1 MGSSPAPLPSN
12 DSTAIDQRVSWFL
25 LEGSQNS
32 NLTGVERCNG
42 ICTTGYWSCRQWKGC
57 SILCLI
63 GVEVVDSDLAQL
75 SIDKVTEVDKSF
87 LHENGKLDK
96 DPVYNNPIEVDSH
109 SEEPDK
115 EEENGAFDPHFPKD
129 VVNEWPTPKQIHSF
143 HFIRYRFYED
153 PAIKAKLDQADKEI
167 RKWNKAR
174 FKLTDELKA
183 KRDSSI
189 LELAVPHLQAKKLA
203 AQYQKEADKCNSGMD
218 TCEEAREKAEEALSA
233 QMKLTAIWEIIARQK
248 GWREKVAKSNAFP
261 YFI

>member
-1 MGSSPAPLPSN
+1 MFSGS
-12 DSTAIDQRVSWFL
+12 
-25 LEGSQNS
+25 
-32 NLTGVERCNG
+32 
-42 ICTTGYWSCRQWKGC
+42 

-63 GVEVVDSDLAQL
+63 SVEVVDSDLAQL

-129 VVNEWPTPKQIHSF
+129 VVNEWPAPKQIYSF

-153 PAIKAKLDQADKEI
+153 PAIKAKLDQVDKEI

-183 KRDSSI
+183 KRKRQR
-189 LELAVPHLQAKKLA
+189 LKL
-203 AQYQKEADKCNSGMD
+203 
-218 TCEEAREKAEEALSA
+218 
-233 QMKLTAIWEIIARQK
+233 
-248 GWREKVAKSNAFP
+248 KS
-261 YFI
+261 

>member
-1 MGSSPAPLPSN
+1 MSCKYK
-12 DSTAIDQRVSWFL
+12 FL
-25 LEGSQNS
+25 LLVYEGRLNLELRTIVSEYQLLLFYRSVRVLEKQVDIEEKENEEEEEEEEEEKTGEEEEEESEDEGTKKVKGNS
-32 NLTGVERCNG
+32 RKAARIG
-42 ICTTGYWSCRQWKGC
+42 S

-63 GVEVVDSDLAQL
+63 SVEVVDSDLAQL

-129 VVNEWPTPKQIHSF
+129 VVNEWPAPKQIYSF

-153 PAIKAKLDQADKEI
+153 PAIKAKLDQVDKEI

-189 LELAVPHLQAKKLA
+189 LELAVPHLQKRQRLKL
-203 AQYQKEADKCNSGMD
+203 
-218 TCEEAREKAEEALSA
+218 
-233 QMKLTAIWEIIARQK
+233 
-248 GWREKVAKSNAFP
+248 KS
-261 YFI
+261 

>member
-1 MGSSPAPLPSN
+1 MMVQPQITKLPYNVASLIYKATSPLLQKDKRVLEKQIDIKEKENEEEEEEEEEEKTGEEKEEESEDEGTKKVKGS
-12 DSTAIDQRVSWFL
+12 
-25 LEGSQNS
+25 
-32 NLTGVERCNG
+32 
-42 ICTTGYWSCRQWKGC
+42 

-109 SEEPDK
+109 SEEPNK

-129 VVNEWPTPKQIHSF
+129 VVNEWPAPKQIHSF

-167 RKWNKAR
+167 RKWNKASLSDWR
-174 FKLTDELKA
+174 SLGLIYTGIGGPSSAKKA
-183 KRDSSI
+183 KI
-189 LELAVPHLQAKKLA
+189 EAQILA
-203 AQYQKEADKCNSGMD
+203 AEA
-218 TCEEAREKAEEALSA
+218 
-233 QMKLTAIWEIIARQK
+233 
-248 GWREKVAKSNAFP
+248 VAKMGRG
-261 YFI
+261 